1 MFCGRR
7 LDNVNLKELR
17 QSVFDF
23 ACGGRMCALWNDWG
37 AIDAND
43 RASVCGREDV
53 RAHCFEW
60 ATLNAETFGEICR
73 LIANFANRDY
83 ATAKSLW
90 EAYKKEQAKSENAS
104 VVLSRAVNVEGLP
117 KKQSKR

>member
-1 MFCGRR
+1 MFCGRQ
-7 LDNVNLKELR
+7 LVNVDLKELR

-23 ACGGRMCALWNDWG
+23 ACGGRMCALWDDWG
-37 AIDAND
+37 AVDAND

-60 ATLNAETFGEICR
+60 ATLNAERFTEIST
-73 LIANFANRDY
+73 LIANFANQDY
-83 ATAKSLW
+83 DGAKSLW

-104 VVLSRAVNVEGLP
+104 VVLSGAVDVEGLP